1 MKYSFNTWCYSS
13 FPTWVPAYPLEEVI
27 KRLSRIGYDGIEIGC
42 AAPHAWPYYLSE
54 EKRMKI
60 KKILE
65 ANNIKVSSMLP
76 APGGGPGANPA
87 SPIEEERKWTVQH
100 YKDVIDLA
108 SEWGAPTIIY
118 VAGWVIY
125 GTSRKDAWKYSLE
138 SLIEIA
144 EYAKSKNITVCVEPT
159 SADSNLVETADD
171 ALLMMEQT
179 GLPNVKVMFD
189 TFHVLYRNEVPS
201 DYIYKMGKNLK
212 HIHISDHNRLAPG
225 QGGMDFLPVLQA
237 LKDVG
242 YDGYVTME
250 VGFNSRSVHPDS
262 IARYSLE
269 YLKNLEKQLK

>member
-1 MKYSFNTWCYSS
+1 
-13 FPTWVPAYPLEEVI
+13 
-27 KRLSRIGYDGIEIGC
+27 
-42 AAPHAWPYYLSE
+42 
-54 EKRMKI
+54 MKI